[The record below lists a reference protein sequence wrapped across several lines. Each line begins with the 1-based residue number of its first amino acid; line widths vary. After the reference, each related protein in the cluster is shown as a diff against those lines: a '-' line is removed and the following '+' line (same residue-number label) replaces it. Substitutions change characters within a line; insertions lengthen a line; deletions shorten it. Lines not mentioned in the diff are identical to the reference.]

1 MNFKKIIAGAAAV
14 ALTATVSIGATLAY
28 LMDTDEDVNVM
39 TLGDVYID
47 QIEQERVDDNAAQT
61 ELKDFEQNQPLL
73 PDVYPGSSIPWASE
87 DEWVVPGDQA
97 WKVVQ
102 DNTNVIDKFVT
113 VKNTGKSDAYIR
125 TIFAFEWDAAEDY
138 IHLVTNSTNITKG
151 ATWEWKFLDGLAE
164 IDGSKY
170 MIGVATY
177 TAPVKPG
184 ATTIPSLKQVYMGKE
199 ATNEYCEKFGD
210 TYDILVFSQA
220 VQTEGFDS
228 IIEGPAAALNEAFGE
243 VTLTANPWL
252 NGESSFAPASKGVIP
267 ALAEGGK
274 VTLSKDV
281 TVTDEAAAAK
291 NVITKDTVLN
301 FGGNTITLNL
311 PEATGATENWVGVNV
326 EGGNVV
332 FEGADGG
339 VTCADNG
346 ELYCAYVRNG
356 ANLTINGGSYIA
368 GCTAVHVRQ
377 GTLTINGGKYIG
389 GGTAVQVRQGTLTIN
404 GGYFETLGK
413 EFLINCTDANYK
425 DGTAQIII
433 QGGSFLNWNP
443 ANNASEG
450 AGTSFLAD
458 GYTVV
463 ESKVEG
469 GILYTV
475 VAE

>member
-73 PDVYPGSSIPWASE
+73 PAVYPGDWIDWAPE
-87 DEWVVPGDQA
+87 DEWVVPGDEA
-97 WKVVQ
+97 WQVVA

-125 TIFAFEWDAAEDY
+125 TIFAFEWDTAEDY
-138 IHLVTNSTNITKG
+138 IHVIINDINTNAD
-151 ATWEWKFLDGLAE
+151 ATWDWEFLPGTAV
-164 IDGSKY
+164 IDGANY

-177 TAPVKPG
+177 TKPVKPG

-228 IIEGPAAALNEAFGE
+228 IIEGPKAALNEAFGE

-274 VTLSKDV
+274 VTLSSDV

-291 NVITKDTVLN
+291 NVINKDTTLN
-301 FGGNTITLNL
+301 FGSNTVTLDI
-311 PEATGATENWVGVNV
+311 PGATGATENWVGVNV

-339 VTCADNG
+339 VTCADSG
-346 ELYCAYVRNG
+346 ELYAVYVRNG
-356 ANLTINGGSYIA
+356 ANLTINGGSYI
-368 GCTAVHVRQ
+368 GGNTAVHVRE
-377 GTLTINGGKYIG
+377 G
-389 GGTAVQVRQGTLTIN
+389 VLTIN
-404 GGYFETLGK
+404 GGYFENLVEGGY
-413 EFLINCTDANYK
+413 LINCTDANYK
-425 DGTAQIII
+425 AGTAQIII

-443 ANNASEG
+443 ANNVSEG
-450 AGTSFLAD
+450 AGTNFVPA

-463 ESKVEG
+463 EEAVANG
-469 GILYTV
+469 TLYTV
-475 VAE
+475 VPA

>member
-61 ELKDFEQNQPLL
+61 ELKDFEQNKPLL
-73 PDVYPGSSIPWASE
+73 PAVYPGSSIPWASE
-87 DEWVVPGDQA
+87 SDWVVPGDEA
-97 WKVVQ
+97 WRVIE

-113 VKNTGKSDAYIR
+113 VKNTGKSDAYVR
-125 TIFAFEWDAAEDY
+125 TIFAFEYDNDLLHAVMND
-138 IHLVTNSTNITKG
+138 TNIKEG
-151 ATWEWKFLDGLAE
+151 ATWKWNWGLGTFELDGVTYILVEAVYTEKLA
-164 IDGSKY
+164 
-170 MIGVATY
+170 
-177 TAPVKPG
+177 PG
-184 ATTIPSLKQVYMGKE
+184 KTTIPSLKQIYLDKT
-199 ATNEYCEKFGD
+199 ATNEDIVKFGD

-220 VQTEGFDS
+220 VQADGFDS
-228 IIEGPAAALNEAFGE
+228 IIEGPEKALDEAFGNITPE
-243 VTLTANPWL
+243 NNPWI
-252 NGESSFAPASKGVIP
+252 NKQSSFAPASKGVIP

-281 TVTDEAAAAK
+281 TVTDEAAASK
-291 NVITKDTVLN
+291 NVINKDTVLN
-301 FGGNTITLNL
+301 FGSNTVTLDI
-311 PEATGATENWVGVNV
+311 PGATSATANWVGVNV

-346 ELYCAYVRNG
+346 ELYAVYVRNG
-356 ANLTINGGSYIA
+356 ANLTINGGSYI
-368 GCTAVHVRQ
+368 GGTTAVHVRE
-377 GTLTINGGKYIG
+377 G
-389 GGTAVQVRQGTLTIN
+389 VLTIN
-404 GGYFETLGK
+404 GGYFENLVEGGY
-413 EFLINCTDANYK
+413 LINCTDANYK
-425 DGTAQIII
+425 NTSAQVIIK
-433 QGGSFLNWNP
+433 GGSFLNWNP

-450 AGTSFLAD
+450 ASTNFVPA
-458 GYTVV
+458 GYTVEQEAV
-463 ESKVEG
+463 AN

>member
-28 LMDTDEDVNVM
+28 LTDTDEDVNVM

-61 ELKDFEQNQPLL
+61 ELKDFEQNKPLL
-73 PDVYPGSSIPWASE
+73 PAVYPGSSIPWASE
-87 DEWVVPGDQA
+87 SDWVVPGDEA
-97 WKVVQ
+97 WRVVE

-113 VKNTGKSDAYIR
+113 VKNTGKSDAYVR
-125 TIFAFEWDAAEDY
+125 TIFAFENDNNLLHAVMNDTNTPGDAKWKWDWSIGTIE
-138 IHLVTNSTNITKG
+138 
-151 ATWEWKFLDGLAE
+151 LDGVTYALAE
-164 IDGSKY
+164 AVY
-170 MIGVATY
+170 TGVLE
-177 TAPVKPG
+177 PG
-184 ATTIPSLKQVYMGKE
+184 KTTIPSLKQIYLDKT
-199 ATNEYCEKFGD
+199 ATNEDIEKFGD

-220 VQTEGFDS
+220 VQADGFDS
-228 IIEGPAAALNEAFGE
+228 IIAGPAAALNEAFGKTTKE
-243 VTLTANPWL
+243 NNPWI
-252 NGESSFAPASKGVIP
+252 NKQSSFAPASKGVIP

-274 VTLSKDV
+274 VTLSSDV
-281 TVTDEAAAAK
+281 NVTSEEAAAK

-301 FGGNTITLNL
+301 FGSNTVTLDI
-311 PEATGATENWVGVNV
+311 PGATSATENWVGVNV

-339 VTCADNG
+339 VTCAANG
-346 ELYCAYVRNG
+346 ELYAVYVRNG
-356 ANLTINGGSYIA
+356 AN
-368 GCTAVHVRQ
+368 
-377 GTLTINGGKYIG
+377 LTINGGKYIG

-404 GGYFETLGK
+404 GGYFETLGP

-425 DGTAQIII
+425 AGTAQIII

-450 AGTSFLAD
+450 AGTSFVPA

-463 ESKVEG
+463 EEVVANG
-469 GILYTV
+469 TLYTV
-475 VAE
+475 VPA

>member
-28 LMDTDEDVNVM
+28 LTDTDEDVNVM

-61 ELKDFEQNQPLL
+61 ELKDFEQNKPLL
-73 PDVYPGSSIPWASE
+73 PAVYPKDKDWIDWAPA

-228 IIEGPAAALNEAFGE
+228 IIEGPAAALNEAFGK
-243 VTLTANPWL
+243 VALDSNPWI
-252 NGESSFAPASKGVIP
+252 NKQSSFAPASKGVIP

-281 TVTDEAAAAK
+281 TVTDEAAASK

-301 FGGNTITLNL
+301 FGSNTVTLDI
-311 PEATGATENWVGVNV
+311 PGATADTENWIGVEV
-326 EGGNVV
+326 LGGNVV
-332 FEGADGG
+332 FDAANGG
-339 VTCADNG
+339 ITTSANSDLFCS
-346 ELYCAYVRNG
+346 YVRNG
-356 ANLTINGGSYIA
+356 A
-368 GCTAVHVRQ
+368 
-377 GTLTINGGKYIG
+377 TLTINDGTYIG
-389 GGTAVQVRQGTLTIN
+389 GGSCVQVREGTLIVN
-404 GGYFETLGK
+404 GGYFEVSNPEADYRYVL
-413 EFLINCTDANYK
+413 NCTDANYK
-425 DGTAQIII
+425 AGTASIIVK
-433 QGGSFLNWNP
+433 GGSFLNWNP
-443 ANNASEG
+443 ADNAAEG
-450 AGTSFLAD
+450 AGTNFLAA

-463 ESKVEG
+463 EEAVANG
-469 GILYTV
+469 TLYTV
-475 VAE
+475 VPA

>member
-28 LMDTDEDVNVM
+28 LTDTDEDVNVM

-61 ELKDFEQNQPLL
+61 ELKDFEQNKPLL
-73 PDVYPGSSIPWASE
+73 PAVYPKDKDWIDWAPA
-87 DEWVVPGDQA
+87 DEWVVPNDEA
-97 WKVVQ
+97 WRVVA

-113 VKNTGKSDAYIR
+113 VKNTGKSDAYVR
-125 TIFAFEWDAAEDY
+125 TIFAFEYDNDLLHAVMND
-138 IHLVTNSTNITKG
+138 TNIKEG
-151 ATWEWKFLDGLAE
+151 ATWKWNWGLGTFKLDGVTYILVEAVYTEKLA
-164 IDGSKY
+164 
-170 MIGVATY
+170 
-177 TAPVKPG
+177 PG
-184 ATTIPSLKQVYMGKE
+184 KTTIPSLKQIYLDKT
-199 ATNEYCEKFGD
+199 ATNEDIVKFGD

-220 VQTEGFDS
+220 VQADGFDS
-228 IIEGPAAALNEAFGE
+228 IIAGPAAALDEAFGNITPE
-243 VTLTANPWL
+243 NNPWI
-252 NGESSFAPASKGVIP
+252 NKQSSFAPASKGVIP

-377 GTLTINGGKYIG
+377 GTLTINGG
-389 GGTAVQVRQGTLTIN
+389 
-404 GGYFETLGK
+404 YFETLSEDG
-413 EFLINCTDANYK
+413 FLINCTDANYRAN
-425 DGTAQIII
+425 TAQVII

-450 AGTSFLAD
+450 AGTNFLAP

-463 ESKVEG
+463 EEAVANG
-469 GILYTV
+469 TLYTV
-475 VAE
+475 VPA

>member
-28 LMDTDEDVNVM
+28 LTDTDEDVNVM

-47 QIEQERVDDNAAQT
+47 QIEQERVDDKAAQT
-61 ELKDFEQNQPLL
+61 ELKDFEQNKPLL
-73 PDVYPGSSIPWASE
+73 PAVYPDSSIPWASE
-87 DEWVVPGDQA
+87 SDWVVPGDEA
-97 WKVVQ
+97 WRVIE

-113 VKNTGKSDAYIR
+113 VKNTGKSDAYVR
-125 TIFAFEWDAAEDY
+125 TIFAFEYDNDLLHVIMNDTNTPGDAKWNWDWTIGSIE
-138 IHLVTNSTNITKG
+138 
-151 ATWEWKFLDGLAE
+151 LDGVKYILAE
-164 IDGSKY
+164 AVY
-170 MIGVATY
+170 TGVLE
-177 TAPVKPG
+177 PG
-184 ATTIPSLKQVYMGKE
+184 KTTIPSLKQIYLDKT
-199 ATNEYCEKFGD
+199 ATNEDIEKFGD

-220 VQTEGFDS
+220 VQADGFDS
-228 IIEGPAAALNEAFGE
+228 IIEGPEKALDEAFGNITPE
-243 VTLTANPWL
+243 NNPWI
-252 NGESSFAPASKGVIP
+252 NKQSSFAPASKEVIP

-274 VTLSKDV
+274 VTLSSDV

-291 NVITKDTVLN
+291 NVITKDTTLN
-301 FGGNTITLNL
+301 FGSNTVTLNI
-311 PEATGATENWVGVNV
+311 PGATSATEHWVGVNV

-346 ELYCAYVRNG
+346 ELYAVYVRNG
-356 ANLTINGGSYIA
+356 AN
-368 GCTAVHVRQ
+368 
-377 GTLTINGGKYIG
+377 LTINGGKYIG

-404 GGYFETLGK
+404 GGYFETLGP

-425 DGTAQIII
+425 AGTAQIII

-450 AGTSFLAD
+450 AGTNFLAP

-463 ESKVEG
+463 EEAVANG
-469 GILYTV
+469 TLYTV
-475 VAE
+475 VPA